1 MCVCVCTSTLLAGA
15 AVETDPAVG
24 YSLLNISDVIIHDRN
39 LKMNMS
45 EINPVM
51 SFLSF
56 FLRHSIR
63 TVKMINGTKKIF
75 SFFKKKNRV

>member
-1 MCVCVCTSTLLAGA
+1 MGHMMGVGRHMGRGLSPGVCVCGCKSTLLAGA
-15 AVETDPAVG
+15 AVERDPAVDG
-24 YSLLNISDVIIHDRN
+24 SLLNISDVIRHDRN

-56 FLRHSIR
+56 FLRHSI
-63 TVKMINGTKKIF
+63 
-75 SFFKKKNRV
+75 